1 MLNLLAGQPADVAV
15 GRLDHGVKV
24 VGVAPV
30 DLASLQPRQ
39 EDAHG
44 LGELAVV

>member
-15 GRLDHGVKV
+15 GRLDHGVEV
-24 VGVAPV
+24 VGIAAI
-30 DLASLQPRQ
+30 DFTSLQPRQ

-44 LGELAVV
+44 LRELAVI